1 MEETKQTK
9 GEQHI
14 QQLMQSLDPG
24 SERYRVLDSAR
35 QFKASWV
42 ELGEQLVTVNRNN
55 LFSSWGYTSFEEYC
69 SREIRIRKQTAQK
82 LTLAFGYLQRKEPAL
97 LDRNDLRPAP
107 DFRSV
112 DLLRRAEEEEQFSD
126 EEYSGLRQAV
136 VEDGR
141 SLPTVQKIFRQSV
154 QSRQS
159 LQESEVQTV
168 KAALS
173 SAKRLET
180 ILATLPDIGKDIRP
194 VLADLIRELGVAV
207 EINTDIDEGA
217 SEVVL

>member
-1 MEETKQTK
+1 MDDTKQSK

-14 QQLMQSLDPG
+14 EQLMQSLDPG
-24 SERYRVLDSAR
+24 SDRYQVLDSAR

-42 ELGEQLVTVNRNN
+42 SLGEQLVTVNRNN
-55 LFSSWGYTSFEEYC
+55 LFSVWGYTSFEEYC
-69 SREIRIRKQTAQK
+69 SREIRIRKQTANK

-97 LDRNDLRPAP
+97 LDRSELRPTP

-136 VEDGR
+136 IEEGR
-141 SLPTVQKIFRQSV
+141 SLPTVQKKFRESV

-159 LQESEVQTV
+159 VKESEVQAI

-173 SAKRLET
+173 TAKRLES
-180 ILATLPDIGKDIRP
+180 ILVTLPGIGQEIRP
-194 VLADLIRELGVAV
+194 QLADLIRELGTII
-207 EINTDIDEGA
+207 EISPPAAEI
-217 SEVVL
+217 

>member
-1 MEETKQTK
+1 MEDSKQTK

-14 QQLMQSLDPG
+14 EQLMQNLDPG
-24 SERYRVLDSAR
+24 SDRYHVLDSAR

-42 ELGEQLVTVNRNN
+42 SLGEQLVTVNRNN
-55 LFSSWGYTSFEEYC
+55 LFSEWGYTSFEEYC
-69 SREIRIRKQTAQK
+69 SREIRIRKQTANK

-97 LDRNDLRPAP
+97 LDKGEFRPAP

-126 EEYSGLRQAV
+126 EEFSGLRQAV
-136 VEDGR
+136 IDEGR
-141 SLPTVQKIFRQSV
+141 SLPTVQKKFRESV

-159 LQESEVQTV
+159 VQESEVHAV

-180 ILATLPDIGKDIRP
+180 ILTTLPDIGKEIRP
-194 VLADLIRELGVAV
+194 TLADLIRELGTVI
-207 EINTDIDEGA
+207 EISPQPE
-217 SEVVL
+217 EV

>member
-14 QQLMQSLDPG
+14 EQLMQTLDPA

-42 ELGEQLVTVNRNN
+42 DLGEQLVEVNRNN
-55 LFSSWGYTSFEEYC
+55 LFNQWGYSTFEEYC
-69 SREIRIRKQTAQK
+69 SREIRIRKQTAAK
-82 LTLAFGYLQRKEPAL
+82 LTLAFGYLQRREPAL
-97 LDRNDLRPAP
+97 VNREDLRPAP
-107 DFRSV
+107 DYRSV

-136 VEDGR
+136 IEENR
-141 SLPTVQKIFRQSV
+141 SLPTIQKKFRQSV

-159 LQESEVQTV
+159 LQESELQAA

-173 SAKRLET
+173 SAKRLESC
-180 ILATLPDIGKDIRP
+180 LATLPDVGREIRP
-194 VLADLIRELGVAV
+194 QLADLIRDLGTAV
-207 EINTDIDEGA
+207 EINKSEGEDA
-217 SEVVL
+217 